1 MWFKRGTYVD
11 RDSFVRGK
19 IRLAVLKRLRS
30 TAAATQVYIYCI
42 RYRYCSVLEVYRLTH
57 SGHMVLLHPR
67 VNDPIRRLAV
77 VHHDRRPVD
86 RGHHHFVRVRV
97 AVVHVVGARPV
108 QRVVGHVIR
117 RRRAGLQVTR
127 QRRRGRVVLDVVRH
141 DHRVDGRGQAR
152 GTGPGRHAARALALL
167 RRRVVHKGG
176 RRLLRLQGHV
186 PVVVLHLVRA
196 VIARGRARVV
206 RRRLPRA
213 RVHGLHLL
221 LIVSLIVAATA
232 CGSCSGSTVDA
243 CSAEDARAACT
254 ASCASR
260 LLVAVSAAAAAAELT
275 LLSVVVVTGVVRM
288 VLVMVMMVV
297 VRAAEKIRRA
307 HVVLQIAVVVR
318 R

>member
-1 MWFKRGTYVD
+1 
-11 RDSFVRGK
+11 
-19 IRLAVLKRLRS
+19 
-30 TAAATQVYIYCI
+30 
-42 RYRYCSVLEVYRLTH
+42 
-57 SGHMVLLHPR
+57 MVLLHPR
-67 VNDPIRRLAV
+67 VNDPIRRFAV

-97 AVVHVVGARPV
+97 AVVHVVGARSV

-127 QRRRGRVVLDVVRH
+127 QRRRRRVVFDVVRH

-152 GTGPGRHAARALALL
+152 GTGSGRHAARALTLL

-176 RRLLRLQGHV
+176 RRLLRFQGHV

-196 VIARGRARVV
+196 VIARSRARVI
-206 RRRLPRA
+206 RRRLSGA

-232 CGSCSGSTVDA
+232 CSSCSSSSSSNTVDT
-243 CSAEDARAACT
+243 CSSEDACAACT
-254 ASCASR
+254 TYTSR
-260 LLVAVSAAAAAAELT
+260 LLVAVSTTTAAAKLT
-275 LLSVVVVTGVVRM
+275 LLSVVVVTGVLWM
-288 VLVMVMMVV
+288 MLMMVMVVMV
-297 VRAAEKIRRA
+297 RTAEKIRRT